1 LRARLAGG
9 RGPRVPLHRR
19 PNPCTEIPAVHTP
32 MRDDCPTC
40 IWEQRANKLG
50 QIQMVANTEF
60 AQNFKVLTNAI
71 QKKNLEHA

>member
-1 LRARLAGG
+1 
-9 RGPRVPLHRR
+9 
-19 PNPCTEIPAVHTP
+19 